1 MKRLCAVAAFA
12 ACISTAP
19 LLPAQPASTAVK
31 QEIQRVED
39 AWAQAYLKKD
49 AAILERIL
57 GAEFYIFSAWDGKRY
72 SRADEIG
79 SLATDPIVFTSVA
92 NLVQEVQVHGDIAIA
107 LGQFRGKGTEGG
119 KPVEQ
124 RGTWQT
130 VFAKRNGQWVAIASH
145 AAPDP
150 KK

>member
-1 MKRLCAVAAFA
+1 MKLLASLTLAVLATVPAFGQQAAK
-12 ACISTAP
+12 S
-19 LLPAQPASTAVK
+19 AQ
-31 QEIQRVED
+31 QEIQVVED
-39 AWAQAYLKKD
+39 AWAEAYLKKD

-72 SRADEIG
+72 SRADEIQ
-79 SLATDPIVFTSVA
+79 SLATDPIVYTSVA
-92 NLVQEVQVHGDIAIA
+92 NHVREVQVHGDIAIA
-107 LGQFRGKGTEGG
+107 LGQFTGTGTEGG

-145 AAPDP
+145 AAPEP